1 VGSKPQKLVSA
12 KELVNLY
19 IDICD
24 QILVD
29 NNLNKNNK
37 YLFFSSL
44 EQSIDQFAINLH
56 TELNLNISNFNDFNF
71 YAKWKLLSNE
81 AALANIIKREISDD
95 GFLSDILIA
104 KDKLLIPIDTS
115 IITSNDPINL
125 KKLNSILDKYKSFI
139 LLLRKTLEEC

>member
-1 VGSKPQKLVSA
+1 MSA
-12 KELVNLY
+12 KELVNVY

-24 QILVD
+24 QILISKE
-29 NNLNKNNK
+29 LNHNDKF
-37 YLFFSSL
+37 LFLSSL

-56 TELNLNISNFNDFNF
+56 EELNLNISNFHDLNF
-71 YAKWKLLSNE
+71 YAKWKQLSNE
-81 AALANIIKREISDD
+81 IAIANIIKREMSDD
-95 GFLSDILIA
+95 GFLSDILYT

-115 IITSNDPINL
+115 IIASNDPINL

>member
-1 VGSKPQKLVSA
+1 MGPKPQKLVSA

-24 QILVD
+24 QILVG
-29 NNLNKNNK
+29 NNLNQNNK

-81 AALANIIKREISDD
+81 AALANIIKREINDD
-95 GFLSDILIA
+95 GFISDILIA
-104 KDKLLIPIDTS
+104 KDKLLTPIDTS

>member
-1 VGSKPQKLVSA
+1 MGSKPQKLVSA

-29 NNLNKNNK
+29 NNLNQNNK

-44 EQSIDQFAINLH
+44 EQSIDQFAVNLH
-56 TELNLNISNFNDFNF
+56 TELNLNISNFNNFNF

-81 AALANIIKREISDD
+81 AALANIIKREINDD

-104 KDKLLIPIDTS
+104 KDKLLTPIDTS

>member
-1 VGSKPQKLVSA
+1 VSA

-29 NNLNKNNK
+29 KNLNQNNK
-37 YLFFSSL
+37 YLFFSAL
-44 EQSIDQFAINLH
+44 EQSIDQFAINLYLD
-56 TELNLNISNFNDFNF
+56 LNLNISNFHDLNL

-81 AALANIIKREISDD
+81 SALTNIIKREMNDD
-95 GFLSDILIA
+95 GFLSDILLS

-115 IITSNDPINL
+115 IIATNDSINL

>member
-1 VGSKPQKLVSA
+1 MSA

-29 NNLNKNNK
+29 KNLNQNNK

-44 EQSIDQFAINLH
+44 EQSIDQFAINLYLD
-56 TELNLNISNFNDFNF
+56 LNLNISNFHDLNL

-81 AALANIIKREISDD
+81 TALANIIKREMNDD
-95 GFLSDILIA
+95 GFLSDILLS
-104 KDKLLIPIDTS
+104 KDKLLIPIDRS
-115 IITSNDPINL
+115 IIATNDSINL

>member
-1 VGSKPQKLVSA
+1 VSA

-29 NNLNKNNK
+29 KNLNQNNK

-44 EQSIDQFAINLH
+44 EQSIDQFAINLYLD
-56 TELNLNISNFNDFNF
+56 LNLNISNFHDLNL

-81 AALANIIKREISDD
+81 AALANIIKREMNDD
-95 GFLSDILIA
+95 GFLSDILLS
-104 KDKLLIPIDTS
+104 KDKLLIPIDRS
-115 IITSNDPINL
+115 IIATNDSINL

>member
-1 VGSKPQKLVSA
+1 MSA

-24 QILVD
+24 QILVG
-29 NNLNKNNK
+29 NNLNQNNK

>member
-1 VGSKPQKLVSA
+1 MSA

-29 NNLNKNNK
+29 NINQNNK

>member
-1 VGSKPQKLVSA
+1 MSA

-29 NNLNKNNK
+29 KNLNQNNK

-44 EQSIDQFAINLH
+44 EQSIDQFAINLYLD
-56 TELNLNISNFNDFNF
+56 LNLNISNFHDLNL

-81 AALANIIKREISDD
+81 SALTNIIKREMNDD
-95 GFLSDILIA
+95 GFLSDILLS
-104 KDKLLIPIDTS
+104 KDKLLIPIDRS
-115 IITSNDPINL
+115 IIATNDSINL

>member
-1 VGSKPQKLVSA
+1 MGSKPQKLVSA

-29 NNLNKNNK
+29 NNLNQNNK

-44 EQSIDQFAINLH
+44 EQSIDQFAVNLH
-56 TELNLNISNFNDFNF
+56 AELNLNISNFHDFNF

-81 AALANIIKREISDD
+81 AALANIIKREINDD

-104 KDKLLIPIDTS
+104 KDKLLTPIDLSLIHISEPTRR
-115 IITSNDPINL
+115 TPISYAVFCL
-125 KKLNSILDKYKSFI
+125 KKKKFCLGRY
-139 LLLRKTLEEC
+139 

>member
-1 VGSKPQKLVSA
+1 MSA
-12 KELVNLY
+12 KELVNVY

-24 QILVD
+24 QILISKE
-29 NNLNKNNK
+29 LNHNDKF
-37 YLFFSSL
+37 LFLSSL

-56 TELNLNISNFNDFNF
+56 EELNLNISNFHDLNF
-71 YAKWKLLSNE
+71 YAKWKQLSNE
-81 AALANIIKREISDD
+81 VAIANIIKREMSDD
-95 GFLSDILIA
+95 GFLSDILYT

-115 IITSNDPINL
+115 IIASNDPINL

>member
-1 VGSKPQKLVSA
+1 MSA
-12 KELVNLY
+12 KELVNVY

-24 QILVD
+24 QILISKE
-29 NNLNKNNK
+29 LNHNDKF
-37 YLFFSSL
+37 LFLSSL

-56 TELNLNISNFNDFNF
+56 EELNLNISNFHDLNF
-71 YAKWKLLSNE
+71 YAKWKQLSNE
-81 AALANIIKREISDD
+81 IAIANIIKREMSDD
-95 GFLSDILIA
+95 GFLSDILFT

-115 IITSNDPINL
+115 IIASNDPINL

>member
-1 VGSKPQKLVSA
+1 MSA

-24 QILVD
+24 QILVN
-29 NNLNKNNK
+29 NNLNQNNK

-44 EQSIDQFAINLH
+44 EQSIDQFAVNLH
-56 TELNLNISNFNDFNF
+56 TELNLNISNFYDLNF

-81 AALANIIKREISDD
+81 AALANIIKREINDD

-104 KDKLLIPIDTS
+104 KVKLLTPIDSS

>member
-1 VGSKPQKLVSA
+1 VGPKPQKLVSA

-29 NNLNKNNK
+29 NNLNQNNK

-44 EQSIDQFAINLH
+44 EQSIDQFAFNLH
-56 TELNLNISNFNDFNF
+56 TELNLNISNFHDFNF

-81 AALANIIKREISDD
+81 AALANIIKREINDD

-104 KDKLLIPIDTS
+104 KVKLLTPIDSS

>member
-1 VGSKPQKLVSA
+1 MSA

-29 NNLNKNNK
+29 NNLNQNNK

-81 AALANIIKREISDD
+81 AALANIIKREMGDD

>member
-1 VGSKPQKLVSA
+1 VSA

-24 QILVD
+24 QILVG
-29 NNLNKNNK
+29 NNLNQNNK

>member
-1 VGSKPQKLVSA
+1 MGSKPQKLVSA

-29 NNLNKNNK
+29 NNLNQNNK

-56 TELNLNISNFNDFNF
+56 TELNLNISNFYDLN
-71 YAKWKLLSNE
+71 YYSKWKLLSNE
-81 AALANIIKREISDD
+81 AALANIIKREMGDD

-115 IITSNDPINL
+115 IIASNDPINL

>member
-1 VGSKPQKLVSA
+1 MGSKPQKLVSA

-29 NNLNKNNK
+29 NNLNQNNK

-56 TELNLNISNFNDFNF
+56 TELNLNISNFYDFNF
-71 YAKWKLLSNE
+71 NAKWKLLSNE
-81 AALANIIKREISDD
+81 ATLANIIKREMGDD

-115 IITSNDPINL
+115 IIASNDPINL

>member
-1 VGSKPQKLVSA
+1 MSA

-24 QILVD
+24 QILVG
-29 NNLNKNNK
+29 NNLNQNNK

-44 EQSIDQFAINLH
+44 EQSIDQLAINLH
-56 TELNLNISNFNDFNF
+56 TELNSNISNFHDLNF

-81 AALANIIKREISDD
+81 AALANIIKREMSDD
-95 GFLSDILIA
+95 GFLSDILLA

-115 IITSNDPINL
+115 IIASNDSINL
-125 KKLNSILDKYKSFI
+125 KKLNLILDKYKSFI

>member
-1 VGSKPQKLVSA
+1 VSA

-29 NNLNKNNK
+29 NNLNQNNK
-37 YLFFSSL
+37 YLFISSL
-44 EQSIDQFAINLH
+44 EQSIDQFAINLY
-56 TELNLNISNFNDFNF
+56 TELNLNILNFHDFNF

-81 AALANIIKREISDD
+81 AALANIIKREIGDD
-95 GFLSDILIA
+95 GFLSDILTA

-115 IITSNDPINL
+115 IIATNDPINL
-125 KKLNSILDKYKSFI
+125 KKLNSILDKYKRFI

>member
-1 VGSKPQKLVSA
+1 MSA

-29 NNLNKNNK
+29 NNLNQNNK

-81 AALANIIKREISDD
+81 AALANIIKREMSDD
-95 GFLSDILIA
+95 GFLSDILLA

-115 IITSNDPINL
+115 IIASNDSINL

>member
-1 VGSKPQKLVSA
+1 MSA

-29 NNLNKNNK
+29 KNLNQNNK

-44 EQSIDQFAINLH
+44 EQSIDQFAINLYLD
-56 TELNLNISNFNDFNF
+56 LNLNISNFHDLNL

-81 AALANIIKREISDD
+81 AALANIIKREMNDD
-95 GFLSDILIA
+95 GFLSDILLA
-104 KDKLLIPIDTS
+104 KDKLLIPINTS
-115 IITSNDPINL
+115 IIASNDSINL
-125 KKLNSILDKYKSFI
+125 KKLNLILDKYKSFI
-139 LLLRKTLEEC
+139 LLLRKTIEEC

>member
-1 VGSKPQKLVSA
+1 MSA

-24 QILVD
+24 QILVG
-29 NNLNKNNK
+29 NNLNQNNK

-56 TELNLNISNFNDFNF
+56 SDLNLNILNFHDFNF

-81 AALANIIKREISDD
+81 AALANIIKREIGDD

-115 IITSNDPINL
+115 IIASNDSINL

>member
-1 VGSKPQKLVSA
+1 MSA

-29 NNLNKNNK
+29 NNLNQNNK

-44 EQSIDQFAINLH
+44 EQSIDQFAVNLY
-56 TELNLNISNFNDFNF
+56 TELNLNISNFYDLNY
-71 YAKWKLLSNE
+71 YAKWQLLSNE
-81 AALANIIKREISDD
+81 AALANIIKREINDD

-115 IITSNDPINL
+115 IIASNDPINL

>member
-1 VGSKPQKLVSA
+1 MGSKPKKLVSA

-29 NNLNKNNK
+29 KNLNQNNK

-44 EQSIDQFAINLH
+44 EQSIDQFAIHLYS
-56 TELNLNISNFNDFNF
+56 ELNLNIPNFHDLNF

-81 AALANIIKREISDD
+81 AALTNIIKREIDD
-95 GFLSDILIA
+95 EGFLSDLLIA

-115 IITSNDPINL
+115 IIASNDSINL

>member
-1 VGSKPQKLVSA
+1 VSA

-29 NNLNKNNK
+29 KNLNQNNK

-44 EQSIDQFAINLH
+44 EQSIDQFAINLYLD
-56 TELNLNISNFNDFNF
+56 LNLNISNFHDLNL

-81 AALANIIKREISDD
+81 SALANIIKREMNDD
-95 GFLSDILIA
+95 GFLSDILLS
-104 KDKLLIPIDTS
+104 KDKLLIPIDRS
-115 IITSNDPINL
+115 IIATNDSINL

>member
-1 VGSKPQKLVSA
+1 MGSKPQKLVSA

-29 NNLNKNNK
+29 NNLNQNNK

-81 AALANIIKREISDD
+81 AALANIIKREINDD
-95 GFLSDILIA
+95 GFISDILIA
-104 KDKLLIPIDTS
+104 KDKLLTPIDTS

>member
-1 VGSKPQKLVSA
+1 MSA

-24 QILVD
+24 QILDD
-29 NNLNKNNK
+29 NNLNQNNK
-37 YLFFSSL
+37 YLFISSL

-56 TELNLNISNFNDFNF
+56 TELNLNILNFHDFNF

-81 AALANIIKREISDD
+81 AALANIIKREMGDD
-95 GFLSDILIA
+95 GFLLDILTA
-104 KDKLLIPIDTS
+104 KDKLLIPIDAS
-115 IITSNDPINL
+115 IIASNDPINL
-125 KKLNSILDKYKSFI
+125 KKLNSILDKYKRFI

>member
-1 VGSKPQKLVSA
+1 MGSKPQKLVSA

-29 NNLNKNNK
+29 NNLNQNNK

-56 TELNLNISNFNDFNF
+56 TELNSNISNFHDLNF

-81 AALANIIKREISDD
+81 AAHANIIKREMSDD
-95 GFLSDILIA
+95 GFLSDILLA
-104 KDKLLIPIDTS
+104 KDKLLIPIDSS
-115 IITSNDPINL
+115 IIASNDSINL

>member
-1 VGSKPQKLVSA
+1 MGPKPQKLVSA

-29 NNLNKNNK
+29 KNLNQNNK

-44 EQSIDQFAINLH
+44 EQSIDQFAIHLNS
-56 TELNLNISNFNDFNF
+56 ELNLNIPNFHDLNF

-81 AALANIIKREISDD
+81 TALTNIIKREIDD
-95 GFLSDILIA
+95 EGFLSDILLA
-104 KDKLLIPIDTS
+104 KDKLLTPIDTS
-115 IITSNDPINL
+115 IIASNDSINL

>member
-1 VGSKPQKLVSA
+1 MSA

-29 NNLNKNNK
+29 NNLNQNNK

-56 TELNLNISNFNDFNF
+56 IELNLNISNFHDLNY

-81 AALANIIKREISDD
+81 ATLANIIKREMGDD

-115 IITSNDPINL
+115 IIASNDPINL

>member
-1 VGSKPQKLVSA
+1 MGSKPQKLVSA

-29 NNLNKNNK
+29 NNLNQNNK

-44 EQSIDQFAINLH
+44 EQSIDQFAVSMH
-56 TELNLNISNFNDFNF
+56 TELNLNISNFHDFNF

-81 AALANIIKREISDD
+81 AALANIIKREMGDD

-115 IITSNDPINL
+115 IIASNDPINL

>member
-29 NNLNKNNK
+29 NNLNQNNK